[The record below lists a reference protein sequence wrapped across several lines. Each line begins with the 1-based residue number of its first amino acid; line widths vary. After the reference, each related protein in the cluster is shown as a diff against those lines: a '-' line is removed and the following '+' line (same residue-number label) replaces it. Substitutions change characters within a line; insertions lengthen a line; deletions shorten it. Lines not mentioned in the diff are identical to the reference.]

1 LYFTVTPRRYC
12 VLAAVALTAALGDAC
27 LSLGMKHVGP
37 VSLHRGLTF
46 TALLAALRQPWVIA
60 GICLL
65 LGFFAAQLTALSWA
79 DLTYVLP
86 ATSFSYV
93 IMALL
98 ARFALHEHVSLT
110 RWLGVILI
118 VVGVGYVTRGPSLT
132 HNFALEQ
139 PAP

>member
-1 LYFTVTPRRYC
+1 MYFTLTPRRYC

-27 LSLGMKHVGP
+27 LSLGMKRIGP
-37 VSLHRGLTF
+37 VSLHHGLTF
-46 TALLAALRQPWVIA
+46 MTLLAALRQPWIIL

-65 LGFFAAQLTALSWA
+65 LCFLAAQLTALSWA

-93 IMALL
+93 IMTLL
-98 ARFALHEHVSLT
+98 ARFALHEQVSAS
-110 RWLGVILI
+110 RWAGVILI

-132 HNFALEQ
+132 HALTLEE